1 MNKLKEQER
10 YFTEAKTS
18 IIYGLLNSAAKQSMA
33 IISPYRA
40 SVEDESGNLI
50 LLTEEDYQ
58 RRLAELKDIVK
69 NKYGLSY
76 IQFKSIWVEN
86 GVDAAEYSLLIGP
99 IDYKTAFDL
108 AQKYNQTSF
117 IFKDEDGK
125 LYEVYSTTSKNEFY
139 RDHKIGDVIRI
150 FKNSGQY
157 LDINTAIAIF
167 DRKNRPFSLAEL
179 KEVREIH
186 EPRPSYFQTEVRE
199 VRIL

>member
-1 MNKLKEQER
+1 MNKLSEQER
-10 YFTEAKTS
+10 YFTEAKS
-18 IIYGLLNSAAKQSMA
+18 SRIYGLLNSAAKQSMA

-76 IQFKSIWVEN
+76 IQFKSIWIEN
-86 GVDAAEYSLLIGP
+86 GVDTAEYSLLIGP
-99 IDYKTAFDL
+99 VDYKTAFDL

-125 LYEVYSTTSKNEFY
+125 LFEVYSTTSKDEFY

-179 KEVREIH
+179 KEVWEIY
-186 EPRPSYFQTEVRE
+186 EPKPSYFQTEVRE